1 MKLNLFST
9 CAGWRNSIV
18 LIPVIYLNGKQDMVK
33 EFFLAELIE
42 RQKIEKFK
50 RREGWVRLPFDQIRQ
65 GNSESYSGPERRGQ
79 ILSGEAS

>member
-1 MKLNLFST
+1 
-9 CAGWRNSIV
+9 V

-42 RQKIEKFK
+42 RREIEKFK
-50 RREGWVRLPFDQIRQ
+50 RREGWVRLPFDQIRRQ
-65 GNSESYSGPERRGQ
+65 GHSESYSGPERRGQ